1 MIGISLH
8 SRRRSVT
15 STPSMSGS
23 IRSTIAAAGGAT
35 AAASRASSPVAVVT
49 AS

>member
-8 SRRRSVT
+8 SRSRLVT

-23 IRSTIAAAGGAT
+23 IRSTIAAAGGFT
-35 AAASRASSPVAVVT
+35 AAWSSASSPLAAAIGT
-49 AS
+49 

>member
-8 SRRRSVT
+8 SRSRRVT

-23 IRSTIAAAGGAT
+23 IRSTIAASGGLT
-35 AAASRASSPVAVVT
+35 AARSSASSPLLAGT

>member
-8 SRRRSVT
+8 SRIRRVT

-23 IRSTIAAAGGAT
+23 IRSTIAAAGGLT
-35 AAASRASSPVAVVT
+35 AAGRAPPPRSLAGT